1 MIQFKQ
7 TQIGYLHTI
16 CTIDEL
22 KLEVGKVYALLGL
35 NGAGKSTLLKSM
47 AAQLPLLGGEL
58 LLNSFPVAQLRKDAA
73 LRARQ
78 ISFVASHFDGVEHL
92 LVQDYVGLGRLPY
105 ANSFGRLSSSDEQE
119 VSQVMELLSIQH
131 LAQKETRALSDGERQ
146 MVSLARAFVQ
156 DTPILLLDEP
166 SSYLDFLNREKLLLS
181 LLTWAKQSN
190 KCVVLSSHDIDLCL
204 EHQLPILALAGGQIQ
219 PLVDLPKK
227 EVLSVL
233 LKRS

>member
-1 MIQFKQ
+1 
-7 TQIGYLHTI
+7 
-16 CTIDEL
+16 
-22 KLEVGKVYALLGL
+22 
-35 NGAGKSTLLKSM
+35 M

-58 LLNSFPVAQLRKDAA
+58 LLNGYPVAQLHKDAS

-92 LVQDYVGLGRLPY
+92 LVQDYIGLGRLPY
-105 ANSFGRLSSSDEQE
+105 ANSFGRLNSSDEQE
-119 VSQVMELLSIQH
+119 VSQVMELLNIQH
-131 LAQKETRALSDGERQ
+131 LAQKDTRALSDGERQ

-166 SSYLDFLNREKLLLS
+166 ASYLDFLNRENLLLS
-181 LLTWAKQSN
+181 LISWAKQSH

-204 EHQLPILALAGGQIQ
+204 EHQLPILALAGGQIH

>member
-1 MIQFKQ
+1 
-7 TQIGYLHTI
+7 
-16 CTIDEL
+16 
-22 KLEVGKVYALLGL
+22 
-35 NGAGKSTLLKSM
+35 
-47 AAQLPLLGGEL
+47 LGGEL
-58 LLNSFPVAQLRKDAA
+58 LLNGYPVAQLRKDAS

-92 LVQDYVGLGRLPY
+92 LVQDYIGLGRLPY
-105 ANSFGRLSSSDEQE
+105 ANSFGRLNSSDEQE
-119 VSQVMELLSIQH
+119 VSQVMELLNIQH
-131 LAQKETRALSDGERQ
+131 LAQKDTRALSDGERQ

-166 SSYLDFLNREKLLLS
+166 ASYLDFLNRENLLLS
-181 LLTWAKQSN
+181 LISWAKQSH

-204 EHQLPILALAGGQIQ
+204 EHQLPILALAGGQIH

>member
-1 MIQFKQ
+1 MIHFKQ
-7 TQIGYLHTI
+7 TQIGYLQTI
-16 CTIDEL
+16 CTINEL
-22 KLEVGKVYALLGL
+22 KLEAGKVYALLGL

-58 LLNSFPVAQLRKDAA
+58 LLNEYPVAQLRKDAA

-92 LVQDYVGLGRLPY
+92 QVQDYIGLGRLPY
-105 ANSFGRLSSSDEQE
+105 ANSFGRLSSLDEQE
-119 VSQVMELLSIQH
+119 VRQVMELLNIQH
-131 LAQKETRALSDGERQ
+131 LAHKETRALSDGERQ

-166 SSYLDFLNREKLLLS
+166 ASYLDFLNRENLLLS
-181 LLTWAKQSN
+181 LLSWAKQSN

-204 EHQLPILALAGGQIQ
+204 EHQLPILALAGGQIHQ
-219 PLVDLPKK
+219 LLDLPKK
-227 EVLSVL
+227 EVLSIL
-233 LKRS
+233 LKWS

>member
-1 MIQFKQ
+1 MIHFKQ
-7 TQIGYLHTI
+7 TQIGYLQSI
-16 CTIDEL
+16 CKIDEL

-58 LLNSFPVAQLRKDAA
+58 LLNEYSVAQLRKDAA

-92 LVQDYVGLGRLPY
+92 LVRDYIGLGRLPY
-105 ANSFGRLSSSDEQE
+105 ANSFGRLSSSDEQQ
-119 VSQVMELLSIQH
+119 VSQVMELLNIQH

-166 SSYLDFLNREKLLLS
+166 ASYLDFLNRENLLLS
-181 LLTWAKQSN
+181 LMSWAKQSN

-204 EHQLPILALAGGQIQ
+204 EHQLPILALAGGQIHQ
-219 PLVDLPKK
+219 LADLSKK

>member
-1 MIQFKQ
+1 MIHFKQ
-7 TQIGYLHTI
+7 TQIGYQQTI

-58 LLNSFPVAQLRKDAA
+58 LLNGYPVAQLRKDAS

-92 LVQDYVGLGRLPY
+92 LVQDYIGLGRLPY
-105 ANSFGRLSSSDEQE
+105 ANSFGRLNSSDEQE
-119 VSQVMELLSIQH
+119 VSQVMELLNIQH
-131 LAQKETRALSDGERQ
+131 LAQKDTRALSDGERQ

-166 SSYLDFLNREKLLLS
+166 ASYLDFLNRENLLLTLIS
-181 LLTWAKQSN
+181 WAKQSH

-204 EHQLPILALAGGQIQ
+204 EHQLPILALAGGQIH

>member
-1 MIQFKQ
+1 MIHFKQ
-7 TQIGYLHTI
+7 TQIGYQQTI

-58 LLNSFPVAQLRKDAA
+58 LLNGYPVAQLRKDAS

-92 LVQDYVGLGRLPY
+92 LVQDYIGLGRLPY
-105 ANSFGRLSSSDEQE
+105 ANSFGRLNSSDEQE
-119 VSQVMELLSIQH
+119 VSQVMELLNIQH
-131 LAQKETRALSDGERQ
+131 LAQKDTRALSDGERQ

-166 SSYLDFLNREKLLLS
+166 ASYLDFLNREKLLLS
-181 LLTWAKQSN
+181 LMTWAKQSN

-204 EHQLPILALAGGQIQ
+204 EHQLPILALAGGQIH